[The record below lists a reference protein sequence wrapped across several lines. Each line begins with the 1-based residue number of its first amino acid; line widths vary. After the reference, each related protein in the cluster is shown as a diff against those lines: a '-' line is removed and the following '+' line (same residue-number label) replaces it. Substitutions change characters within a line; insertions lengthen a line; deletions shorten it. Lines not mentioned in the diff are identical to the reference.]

1 MTQPTPILVELTEP
15 EMYVARQGANLRYQ
29 LARLS
34 GLVAKTRDD
43 RTPQELEYLGVCAE
57 MAVSKIF
64 QVDYDPR
71 LMGFDAG
78 VDIWLGNIGIDVKA
92 TFHQHGKLL
101 FTSADAFRAPV
112 AVLVTATDQPNVL
125 RVVGCISK
133 KVYLERCV
141 EFDIGK
147 GKSLSVSQAE
157 LSDLSQLWSASV
169 KDRLNVQKGGLN
181 DPR

>member
-1 MTQPTPILVELTEP
+1 MTQPIPILVELTEP
-15 EMYVARQGANLRYQ
+15 EMCSARQGANLRYQ
-29 LARLS
+29 LSRLS
-34 GLVAKTRDD
+34 GLAVNARDD
-43 RTPQELEYLGVCAE
+43 RTPHDLEFLGICAE
-57 MAVSKIF
+57 TAVCKIF
-64 QVDYDPR
+64 QVPYDPCR
-71 LMGFDAG
+71 LGYDTG
-78 VDIWLGNIGIDVKA
+78 VDFWLGNIGVDVKA

-101 FTSADAFRAPV
+101 FTSAEAFRAPV

-141 EFDIGK
+141 DFDIGK
-147 GKSLSVSQAE
+147 GKSLSVSQDE